1 MHFDAPAVVLTSV
14 ENIDNIYFASGSYI
28 HLFED
33 TVSYYQVGSILVSF
47 DSIGNILWVKKT
59 AFPNR
64 LFDTQSN
71 TLRILDDSTLILSGI
86 FIDSIRSSTLR
97 RYNTNGD
104 LMYSYE
110 YLSPYH
116 DENDFIYPV
125 SSAVRSKNETYILN
139 WIQRPDFNAQLYIQK
154 IDSTGNESWVKEIGN
169 SKYEIPEVIICDDNG
184 GVIIGGAS
192 TTLTLT
198 TQDYTYR
205 TLLVGIDSSGNVE
218 WTWLSPES
226 WGLRDAARDM
236 VLLEDGSLVIA
247 SGIGHEQQR
256 PSVNVVYFDKA
267 VFKLNPQRELEWEV

>member
-1 MHFDAPAVVLTSV
+1 MKHVILLFILLLELTINAQNTFNKRMHFDAPAVVLTSL

-86 FIDSIRSSTLR
+86 FIDSIRRSTLR

-104 LMYSYE
+104 LIYSYE

-154 IDSTGNESWVKEIGN
+154 IDSTGIESWVKEIGN
-169 SKYEIPEVIICDDNG
+169 SKYEIPEAIICDQNG
-184 GVIIGGAS
+184 GVIVGGAS

-198 TQDYTYR
+198 TQD
-205 TLLVGIDSSGNVE
+205 
-218 WTWLSPES
+218 
-226 WGLRDAARDM
+226 
-236 VLLEDGSLVIA
+236 
-247 SGIGHEQQR
+247 
-256 PSVNVVYFDKA
+256 
-267 VFKLNPQRELEWEV
+267 